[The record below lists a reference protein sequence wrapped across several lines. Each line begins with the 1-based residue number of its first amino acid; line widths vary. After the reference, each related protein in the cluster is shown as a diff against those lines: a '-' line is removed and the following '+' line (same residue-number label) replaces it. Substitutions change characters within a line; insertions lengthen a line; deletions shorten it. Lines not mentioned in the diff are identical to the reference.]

1 MGEREL
7 RDAFGA
13 FATGVTVVTTVD
25 AQGVYQGVTANSF
38 SSLSLDPPLVLWS
51 QALGARSFPAFRDA
65 SHFVVNILASDQ
77 LEVSRRFASSGAD
90 KFVGLTIRHGRTGL
104 PALPGCCA
112 WIECRKVAMHPG
124 GDHMIHVGEVL
135 SFEHHE
141 RPPLVFF
148 RGRYSVAVE
157 HPDPSTAA

>member
-7 RDAFGA
+7 RDVFGA

-25 AQGVYQGVTANSF
+25 GQGAYQGVTANSF

-65 SHFVVNILASDQ
+65 RHFLVNILAADQ
-77 LEVSRRFASSGAD
+77 LEVSRRFAASGPD
-90 KFVGLTIRHGRTGL
+90 KFAGLTVQRVQTGL

-112 WIECRKVAMHPG
+112 WLECRKVGMHPG
-124 GDHMIHVGEVL
+124 GDHMIHIGEVL
-135 SFEHHE
+135 SFAHHP

-148 RGRYSVAVE
+148 RGRYGVAAE
-157 HPDPSTAA
+157 HPDLSPAA